1 MLQVLSAKK
10 YEIIESNRFALDFY
24 SIWWSRF
31 GEKG

>member
-10 YEIIESNRFALDFY
+10 YEIIESRFALDFY
-24 SIWWSRF
+24 STWWSRF